1 MSGTLARH
9 DENRFKP
16 DRSWRPVRF
25 IFKGV
30 VMSGALP
37 RHRKTTRIWCTRD
50 SSRNT
55 SRKNPLYTKSL

>member
-25 IFKGV
+25 IFKGEI
-30 VMSGALP
+30 MKKISDP
-37 RHRKTTRIWCTRD
+37 F
-50 SSRNT
+50 RNGGVPE
-55 SRKNPLYTKSL
+55 RWGMPFFL